1 MRKTNAERQREFRA
15 KAKGKFKKLEVLLP
29 CNEFDLLHGNAKQ
42 SELTKA
48 NYVVSLLHGNGLK
61 NSAKNVDDKLPDNGK
76 ELPRLQGA
84 VDELELE
91 LAAVKKQLK
100 AGSDD
105 REARQALQKERD
117 ALLAQVKELERVAGI
132 TDAILDDKNTE
143 IARLKGKPAN
153 EKPELLSNEHSN
165 ALLDIDSSKQ
175 GYDGNQKDFKDA
187 ITSIV
192 GNDNNVITASRK
204 RAYAALGIVPTGSGR
219 LSSDAERLAIYEW
232 LRDN

>member
-29 CNEFDLLHGNAKQ
+29 CNEFD
-42 SELTKA
+42 
-48 NYVVSLLHGNGLK
+48 LLHGNGLK